1 MAMEEK
7 SRRALGAVHGSRHT
21 HAALSHQLSQKEG
34 SSEHKFIAGT
44 PCISSI
50 VFSSVQCPTRCDP
63 MDCNTPGFPV
73 FPELAQTH
81 VHHLPELAQTHV
93 HRVND
98 AIQPSS
104 SVISFSSCLQSVPAS
119 GSFPVS
125 QLFASGGQSIGVSAS
140 TSVFPMNTQD

>member
-81 VHHLPELAQTHV
+81 VH
-93 HRVND
+93 RVND

-104 SVISFSSCLQSVPAS
+104 SVVPFSSLLQSFSAS
-119 GSFPVS
+119 ESFQMS
-125 QLFASGGQSIGVSAS
+125 QLFASGGQSTKLSAS
-140 TSVFPMNTQD
+140 ASVLPMNDQD